1 MGGINTKLIQKL
13 FHGTDRVFDNF
24 LNHPPTNKWDN
35 PGGGIFFTPDESV
48 ATRFATE
55 NRGGFG
61 TIDPSNM
68 QDELLQN
75 ISEYFEK
82 DVDKITS
89 KDIQTFIKS
98 EAMAKDRKLYYYDS
112 DGLIKKFEGNV
123 DPESP
128 LLMMKKGHEP
138 RIIEAEIYGN
148 QFDLSDPK
156 NVIEAIGQPKTDAS
170 RNILSIA
177 NSYKNDPRGYVYQM
191 QGNYKLP
198 PQATDLLETLK
209 NNKYT
214 NMKMPDAYESGF
226 SSVYVPDVEANA
238 VIKKIKPL
246 GGFAGMAATPDM
258 NPLPILGDAVNAYR
272 GVKEKVY
279 SNLAKQLNFTKNKE
293 DQKQMTT
300 WLNMVADPLNLVPG
314 VGGFVAPVMEEILS
328 RQGPK
333 NVP

>member
-24 LNHPPTNKWDN
+24 LNHPPTNKWN
-35 PGGGIFFTPDESV
+35 NSGGGIFFTPDEGV
-48 ATRFATE
+48 ATRFATG

-61 TIDPSNM
+61 TIDPANM
-68 QDELLQN
+68 QDELLEN
-75 ISEYFEK
+75 IAEALQK
-82 DVDKITS
+82 DASDLTS

-98 EAMAKDRKLYYYDS
+98 EAIAKDRKLYYYDS

-128 LLMMKKGHEP
+128 LLMMRKGHEP

-156 NVIEAIGQPKTDAS
+156 NVIEAIGEPKTNAS
-170 RNILSIA
+170 RNILGIA
-177 NSYKNDPRGYVYQM
+177 NNYKDNPSGYVYQM
-191 QGNYKLP
+191 QGNYNLP

-272 GVKEKVY
+272 DVKEKVY
-279 SNLAKQLNFTKNKE
+279 SNLAKQLDFTKNKE
-293 DQKQMTT
+293 DQEQMTS
-300 WLNMVADPLNLVPG
+300 WLSMAADPLNLIPG
-314 VGGFVAPVMEEILS
+314 VGGLVAPVMEEVLA
-328 RQGPK
+328 RQGHK

>member
-24 LNHPPTNKWDN
+24 LNHPPTNKWNN

-61 TIDPSNM
+61 TIDPADM
-68 QDELLQN
+68 QGELLEN
-75 ISEYFEK
+75 IAEAFQKNASDLTF
-82 DVDKITS
+82 

-156 NVIEAIGQPKTDAS
+156 NVIEAIGQPKTRAS
-170 RNILSIA
+170 QQILRIA
-177 NSYKNDPRGYVYQM
+177 QDYKTDPGGYRYQM
-191 QGNYKLP
+191 QGNYHLP
-198 PQATDLLETLK
+198 PQATDLLQALK
-209 NNKYT
+209 DKKYT
-214 NMKMPDAYESGF
+214 NIKMPDAYESGF
-226 SSVYVPDVEANA
+226 SSIYVPDVEANA
-238 VIKKIKPL
+238 VIKKITPL
-246 GGFAGMAATPDM
+246 GAAFGMPANDM
-258 NPLPILGDAVNAYR
+258 NPLPAIGDAVNAYR
-272 GVKEKVY
+272 SIKDKVY
-279 SNLAKQLNFTKNKE
+279 SKMADQLDLSRSKGGKE
-293 DQKQMTT
+293 DIKTT
-300 WLNMVADPLNLVPG
+300 LSFVADPLNALPG
-314 VGGFVAPVMEEILS
+314 LGGFFAPFLEDALAS
-328 RQGPK
+328 QGTRSGPK
-333 NVP
+333 